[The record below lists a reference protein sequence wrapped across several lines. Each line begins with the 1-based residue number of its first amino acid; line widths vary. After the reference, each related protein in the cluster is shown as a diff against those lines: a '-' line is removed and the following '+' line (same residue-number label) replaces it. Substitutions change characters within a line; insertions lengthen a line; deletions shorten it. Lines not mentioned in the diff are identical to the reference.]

1 MEKGIPIDYLSD
13 LRAAYEEFIRDIS
26 RVIPVIRVSWSK
38 FRTAEEMAD
47 LVKSEYLKLCNIR
60 TISWEDDDVPEAQQQ
75 SQPATE

>member
-1 MEKGIPIDYLSD
+1 
-13 LRAAYEEFIRDIS
+13 
-26 RVIPVIRVSWSK
+26 
-38 FRTAEEMAD
+38 